1 MKPWITKSISVGMLA
16 AAIVA
21 GGATQA
27 SAAVVTEG
35 AGVHQV
41 SIDNDGVLNGNQ
53 IYAVVQVPI
62 NVCGIGV
69 GAVIGIGAGVASC
82 NNGAW
87 NNVDAG

>member
-1 MKPWITKSISVGMLA
+1 MKPWITKSISVGMLS

-27 SAAVVTEG
+27 SAHVTEG

-69 GAVIGIGAGVASC
+69 GAVIGLGVGAANCS
-82 NNGAW
+82 NGAW